1 MRKETSKIM
10 NAFYRGKP
18 ARAAR
23 THTDGQT
30 VWLHNNRIAW
40 RNDHGDICFTLA
52 GWATTTT
59 RERING
65 LLNTFGENRWGVCQH
80 KHDQYLTYYSWIT
93 GKRHMEPI
101 GDNEVINFTTLRTF
115 EREYRL

>member
-40 RNDHGDICFTLA
+40 RTDDGDICFTLA
-52 GWATTTT
+52 GWGTVTT

-65 LLNTFGENRWGVCQH
+65 LLKICGYPYWGISQRNHEQWLVYH
-80 KHDQYLTYYSWIT
+80 AEKVVGFDPYDVYTLTELED
-93 GKRHMEPI
+93 MEK
-101 GDNEVINFTTLRTF
+101 ELT
-115 EREYRL
+115 